1 MIGLRADASRG
12 QIDPGAASVRMPQ
25 SRSLLHRRECRL
37 LVGLAVDPEQPMLSQ
52 CHGGVT
58 ISLGA
63 SCEILELLHRRG
75 SCRALPFL
83 SRAARLAP
91 MSALELVALASSL
104 SLLAGW
110 RLYFVTLVTGV
121 AMKWGFV
128 ALPDQLRALDVLASN
143 WVIGIA
149 AAGTLAEFFADKI
162 AWVDS
167 AWDAIHTWVRPL
179 GGALLSLAIIDAGDP
194 AVQVGSFLL
203 GGGAAFL
210 AHAGK
215 AGARAMVNA
224 SPEPVS
230 NVIVSTGE
238 DVATGGLVALAIAN
252 PIAAALI
259 ALVLVAASLWL
270 VIAARRLLR
279 RLIEPRRR

>member
-1 MIGLRADASRG
+1 
-12 QIDPGAASVRMPQ
+12 
-25 SRSLLHRRECRL
+25 
-37 LVGLAVDPEQPMLSQ
+37 
-52 CHGGVT
+52 
-58 ISLGA
+58 
-63 SCEILELLHRRG
+63 
-75 SCRALPFL
+75 
-83 SRAARLAP
+83 

-128 ALPDQLRALDVLASN
+128 ALPDHLRALDVLASN